1 MLNRLMIFILLSGL
15 IFCPG
20 CGKTY
25 RYYSVKARA
34 EEALQ
39 ARKYEDAKDLYAL
52 IYQMEIKAAKVET
65 ENVAWAFYRLGVVN
79 ELLGE
84 IQLAKGYYWGDS
96 MEEGFYQ
103 SQPQIEWFAESGW
116 EWLDQGNPPRSLG
129 TILALEKTRRPRE
142 HNNPAFQKKKTVG
155 NLPEK
160 PVKAFPDVL
169 PADRPTRIF
178 NRSLTMPPP
187 STPEPFRVY
196 Y

>member
-1 MLNRLMIFILLSGL
+1 MIIILLAGL

-34 EEALQ
+34 EEALR
-39 ARKYEDAKDLYAL
+39 AKKYEEAKDLYAL
-52 IYQMEIKAAKVET
+52 IYQMETKASKVET

-116 EWLDQGNPPRSLG
+116 EWLDQGNPPRSLD
-129 TILALEKTRRPRE
+129 TILAVEKTRRTRE
-142 HNNPAFQKKKTVG
+142 SKPAPQKRNTVS
-155 NLPEK
+155 NVPEK
-160 PVKAFPDVL
+160 PVKALPDAL
-169 PADRPTRIF
+169 PSDRPTRVF
-178 NRSLTMPPP
+178 NRSLTLPPP